1 MASPTSRQ
9 HHRQNSNLPTR
20 RSSVASTL
28 MEGGPHANESGRELF
43 EACRTGDVSRVRFLI
58 QNNWDV
64 NMRDTA
70 GRKSTPL
77 HFAAG
82 FGRKDIVE
90 FLLDAGADVHAR
102 DDGGLIPLHNACSF
116 GHVEVTLSLLR
127 HQADVNARD
136 NWNFTPLHE
145 AGIKGKVEVCIALLQ
160 HGADATIR
168 NTDGKTAQDL
178 AEPTA
183 KLVLSGDYKKEELL
197 ESARSG
203 CEEKM
208 QSLIT
213 PLNVNCHAGDGRKS
227 TPLHLAAGYNRT
239 GIVEILLKHGADVH
253 AKDKGG
259 LVPLHNACS
268 YGHYEV
274 TELLVKHGASV
285 NAMDLWQF
293 TPLHEAASK
302 IRVEVC
308 TLLLSHGAD
317 PTIVNCHSKNA
328 IDVAATQELKS
339 KLLYEYRGYTYLEA
353 VKSGDVSKLKRII
366 APDLINFIHPLTQNS
381 ALHLCAASSSPKRER
396 VAECLIKKGC
406 NLDSY
411 NNEKLTPMHV
421 SAING
426 STEVMELLIKAGAE
440 LNALDEMKLSPLH
453 RAAQAGH
460 IQICHLLLMNGADAS
475 RRSASGCTPAQ
486 LGTES
491 VQKVFQASQETS
503 MKDTDLKLLE
513 ASKTGD
519 FHMIQN
525 LCTPQTVNCRD
536 MAGRLSTPLHFA
548 SGYNRM
554 DIVEHL
560 LRNGADVHAKDK
572 GGLVPLH
579 NACSYGHY
587 EVAEILVRHGANVN
601 AADYWKFTPLHEAA
615 AKGKFEICKLLLKH
629 GADANKKN
637 HEGNTPL
644 DLVKD
649 TFPDV
654 IDLLRGDVALL
665 EAAKKGN
672 LPKVMK
678 LATPQNINCRDTQG
692 RNSTP
697 LHLAAGYN
705 HVEVAEFLL
714 ENGADVNAQDKG
726 GLIALHNASSY
737 GHVDIAALLIKYK
750 ADVNATDRWLFTPL
764 HEAAQK
770 GRTQLC
776 ALLLTHG
783 ADPQL
788 KNQEGQS
795 PLDLAS
801 ADDVKVLL
809 QDSMVSKSQVMQIPV
824 ASQAQDSCGP
834 INNATTSTSR
844 SPSAPPLSSSSP
856 KAPALPLAPPL
867 PTSTEI
873 QQQQQGMTTPSTA
886 NQSLLQSEPCNAD
899 GLPSKRLMDQA
910 EGTNPLDIEIGTFL
924 SGLQLECLIEIFNG
938 EQISMDVLIEMGPD
952 QLKEVGIKAYGH
964 RHKILKGVKERL
976 TGAGCTIIGEPFQS
990 TIAASGPNTI
1000 LQELSPADKDYQSV
1014 AEEMQSTIVEH
1025 KDGGVAGGVFSRYF
1039 ELKIERVINQ
1049 RLWDRY
1055 AYQRKQV
1062 ADSNHNHPNE
1072 RMLFH
1077 GSPFVNAIVQKG
1089 FDERHAYIGGMF
1101 GAGIYFAEHSSKSNQ
1116 YVFGIGGGSGCPLH
1130 KDRSCYDCKRQIVLC
1145 RVTLGKPFFQF
1156 TAMKMAHA
1164 PPGHHSV
1171 IGRPNNGG
1179 LCYPEYVVYRGEQ
1192 SYPEYLIT
1200 YKIARPTSFVS
1211 SGSSAVS

>member
-1 MASPTSRQ
+1 MTSSNGRQNRIPTS
-9 HHRQNSNLPTR
+9 LPSR
-20 RSSVASTL
+20 RSSVASTF
-28 MEGGPHANESGRELF
+28 MDSGPHDNDSGRELF

-58 QNNWDV
+58 QNGWDV

-82 FGRKDIVE
+82 FGRKDIVKY
-90 FLLDAGADVHAR
+90 LLDAGADVHAR

-127 HQADVNARD
+127 HSADVNARD

-160 HGADATIR
+160 HGGDATIR

-178 AEPTA
+178 AETTA
-183 KLVLSGDYKKEELL
+183 KLVLSGEYKKEELL

-208 QSLIT
+208 KSLIT

-239 GIVEILLKHGADVH
+239 KIVECLLKHGADVH

-268 YGHYEV
+268 YGHFEV

-302 IRVEVC
+302 MRVEVC
-308 TLLLSHGAD
+308 TLLLAHGAD
-317 PTIVNCHSKNA
+317 PTILNCHSKNA
-328 IDVAATQELKS
+328 IDVAATQELKD
-339 KLLYEYRGYTYLEA
+339 KLSYEYCGHSYLEA
-353 VKSGDVSKLKRII
+353 VKSSDMSKIKKIVT
-366 APDLINFIHPLTQNS
+366 PELINFVHPLTLNS
-381 ALHLCAASSSPKRER
+381 ALHYSSMSSSQKRER
-396 VAECLIKKGC
+396 VAEFLIKKGC
-406 NLDSY
+406 NITMT
-411 NNEKLTPMHV
+411 NREKLTPMHMCAEHGCCDV
-421 SAING
+421 L
-426 STEVMELLIKAGAE
+426 ELLIKAGAE
-440 LNALDEMKLSPLH
+440 VNSLDEIRQTPLH
-453 RAAQAGH
+453 RAAQAGNV
-460 IQICHLLLMNGADAS
+460 QLCRLLLMHGADQTI
-475 RRSASGCTPAQ
+475 RSLHGCTPAQ
-486 LGTES
+486 IGTEG
-491 VQKVFQASQETS
+491 VQKVFQATQEVA
-503 MKDTDLKLLE
+503 MKDTDLKLLD
-513 ASKTGD
+513 ASKSGD
-519 FHMIQN
+519 FELIQE
-525 LCTPQTVNCRD
+525 LCTPQNVNCRD
-536 MAGRLSTPLHFA
+536 VAGRLSTPLHFA

-587 EVAEILVRHGANVN
+587 EVAELLVRHGANVN

-629 GADANKKN
+629 GADAIKKN
-637 HEGNTPL
+637 HEGHTPI
-644 DLVKD
+644 DLVKEGY
-649 TFPDV
+649 PDV
-654 IDLLRGDVALL
+654 IDLLRGDAALL

-672 LPKVMK
+672 LAKVMK
-678 LATPQNINCRDTQG
+678 LATSQNINCRDTQG

-714 ENGADVNAQDKG
+714 ESGADVNAQDKG
-726 GLIALHNASSY
+726 GLIPLHNASSY

-783 ADPQL
+783 ADSQL
-788 KNQEGQS
+788 KNQEHQT
-795 PLDLAS
+795 PLDLAT
-801 ADDVKVLL
+801 AEDVKVLL
-809 QDSMVSKSQVMQIPV
+809 QDSMVSKSQVMQIPAV
-824 ASQAQDSCGP
+824 P
-834 INNATTSTSR
+834 STSNQLN
-844 SPSAPPLSSSSP
+844 SSATPQSSSS
-856 KAPALPLAPPL
+856 KTLMQAPPQL
-867 PTSTEI
+867 AATTIKPPPVTPQVTSPEI
-873 QQQQQGMTTPSTA
+873 ELQQQAMTTPSPF
-886 NQSLLQSEPCNAD
+886 NQSLLQSEPCNIH
-899 GLPSKRLMDQA
+899 GLPTKRPKDQA
-910 EGTNPLDIEIGTFL
+910 EGTNPLDVNIRTFL
-924 SGLQLECLIEIFNG
+924 AALQLECLQETFDR
-938 EQISMDVLIEMGPD
+938 EQVTMDVLIEMGPE
-952 QLKEVGIKAYGH
+952 QLKEIGIKAYGH
-964 RHKILKGVKERL
+964 RHKLLKGVKERL
-976 TGAGCTIIGEPFQS
+976 AGAGCTIVGEPYS
-990 TIAASGPNTI
+990 SLAPSGPNTV
-1000 LQELSPADKDYQSV
+1000 LQELPPNDKDYQSV

-1025 KDGGVAGGVFSRYF
+1025 KDGGVAGGIFTKYTC
-1039 ELKIERVINQ
+1039 LKIERVINKK
-1049 RLWDRY
+1049 LWDRY
-1055 AYQRKQV
+1055 SYQRQQV
-1062 ADSNHNHPNE
+1062 ADSNHIHPNE

-1116 YVFGIGGGSGCPLH
+1116 YVYGIGGGSGCPSH
-1130 KDRSCYDCKRQIVLC
+1130 KDRSCYDCKRQVILC

-1171 IGRPNNGG
+1171 IGRPNSGG

-1192 SYPEYLIT
+1192 AYPEYLIT
-1200 YKIARPTSFVS
+1200 YKISRPDIS
-1211 SGSSAVS
+1211 SSASSASS